1 MIRRPPRATRTD
13 TLFPY
18 TTLFRSGAAPA
29 HLRLAR
35 MHRPDLAG
43 KAQAVALGDHR
54 GGRSAAEHGD
64 GLGAQQAL
72 QRSPR
77 RQHSPSAPQRT
88 QPLARAAV
96 ALDLRGAVPDPL
108 HPPVAPETL
117 PRPCTSEEERIG

>member
-72 QRSPR
+72 KRSPR
-77 RQHSPSAPQRT
+77 RQHSPSATPRT
-88 QPLARAAV
+88 QPLPRADARKSV
-96 ALDLRGAVPDPL
+96 VEGKRVSVRVYLGVRGMIKKTN
-108 HPPVAPETL
+108 E
-117 PRPCTSEEERIG
+117 